1 MMANTVLEMNKS
13 DTQELLVVT
22 IGVEHMEESN
32 EL

>member
-1 MMANTVLEMNKS
+1 MIVHIALEMNKS

-32 EL
+32 KI